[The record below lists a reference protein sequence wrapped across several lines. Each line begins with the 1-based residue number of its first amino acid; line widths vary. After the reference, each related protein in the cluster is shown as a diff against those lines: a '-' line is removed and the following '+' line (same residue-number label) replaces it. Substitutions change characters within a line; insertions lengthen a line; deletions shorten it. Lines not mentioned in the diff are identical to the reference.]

1 MKMRTSRV
9 DTEAARSLFIL
20 KLLLKDHHPRDYAF
34 RLWDGSVWEA
44 EAGQPVRFTMVIRH
58 AGSLRTMFLGQSE
71 NAMGQAYVYDDFDV
85 EGSMESAVSMAEHLF
100 QLRLGVGDRLRLAT
114 QLLRLPS
121 QQKPRAGRQAAIL
134 DGTVHS
140 IERDRQA
147 VTYHYNTS
155 NDFFSLYLDKR
166 MVYSCA
172 YFESPDEDLESA
184 QKRKLD
190 YICRKLRLEKGDH
203 LLDIGCGWGGLI
215 IYAAKKYKISALGIT
230 LSEPQAKLA
239 NERIKKAGLSD
250 RCLAEVR
257 DYRQIAG
264 TSLFGK
270 IASIGM
276 VEHVGEPMLPEYFR
290 HVWRLLR
297 PGGVFL
303 NHGIAHPHL
312 ATRGQSFSQAYIF
325 PDGEPVPIHVSTRIA
340 EKVGFEV
347 RDVESLREHY
357 MLTARHWVRRLEAH
371 HDEAVRA
378 TDEATYRA
386 WRLYMS
392 AAASQFAAGKYNV
405 YQSLLVKPDRGNSG
419 LPLTRSDWYKE
430 HSELAKH

>member
-1 MKMRTSRV
+1 MNARSMVV
-9 DTEAARSLFIL
+9 DNVAARSLSIL
-20 KLLLKDHHPRDYAF
+20 KFLLKDHHPRDYAI

-58 AGSLRTMFLGQSE
+58 PGSLRAMFMGQSE
-71 NAMGQAYVYDDFDV
+71 NAMGQAYVYDDFDI
-85 EGSMESAVSMAEHLF
+85 EGNMESAMSMAEYLF
-100 QLRLGVGDRLRLAT
+100 QLRLNVAVRLRLAT

-121 QQKPRAGRQAAIL
+121 QVTPRAGRQAAKL
-134 DGTVHS
+134 DGVIHS

-155 NDFFSLYLDKR
+155 NDFFASYLDKR
-166 MVYSCA
+166 MIYSCA
-172 YFESPDEDLESA
+172 YFASEDEDLDTA
-184 QKRKLD
+184 QMRKLD
-190 YICRKLRLEKGDH
+190 YICRKLRLQKGDR

-215 IYAAKKYKISALGIT
+215 MYAAKKYKISALGIT
-230 LSEPQAKLA
+230 LSEPQAELA
-239 NERIKKAGLSD
+239 NERIKKSGLSD
-250 RCLAEVR
+250 RCRAEVH
-257 DYRQIAG
+257 DYRQISGADI
-264 TSLFGK
+264 FDK
-270 IASIGM
+270 ISSIGM

-290 HVWRLLR
+290 HAWRLLR

-340 EKVGFEV
+340 ENVGFEV

-392 AAASQFAAGKYNV
+392 AAASQFAVGKYNV
-405 YQSLLVKPDRGNSG
+405 YQSLLVKPDRGKSG
-419 LPLTRSDWYKE
+419 LPLTRSDWYR
-430 HSELAKH
+430 